1 MAENTYSYFL
11 RRVVVLGLPLVLQ
24 SLLFSSAG
32 FLDNLMVSQLGTQ
45 EVAASSIGARV
56 FWFVGIFIWGM
67 GTGMGVL
74 LAQYWGAKDEQGYRR
89 NFALGASIST
99 FASTLVFLCVW
110 LFPSVIPAMFNTEG
124 RTAELATNYLQIV
137 SIAML
142 FAGPTISMDAALR
155 AIGKTKVT
163 LYMSIAEIGTNVA
176 LSFILIFGYFGAPAL
191 GLTGAAYG
199 TVAARLL
206 RVIISLL
213 VIQLYNPMLILRPRD
228 FSFRRS
234 TLVKYFNIT
243 APIIA
248 GSLIWSGGIFTYQ
261 LIMGR
266 AT

>member
-1 MAENTYSYFL
+1 
-11 RRVVVLGLPLVLQ
+11 
-24 SLLFSSAG
+24 
-32 FLDNLMVSQLGTQ
+32 
-45 EVAASSIGARV
+45 
-56 FWFVGIFIWGM
+56 
-67 GTGMGVL
+67 
-74 LAQYWGAKDEQGYRR
+74 
-89 NFALGASIST
+89 
-99 FASTLVFLCVW
+99 
-110 LFPSVIPAMFNTEG
+110 MFNTEG